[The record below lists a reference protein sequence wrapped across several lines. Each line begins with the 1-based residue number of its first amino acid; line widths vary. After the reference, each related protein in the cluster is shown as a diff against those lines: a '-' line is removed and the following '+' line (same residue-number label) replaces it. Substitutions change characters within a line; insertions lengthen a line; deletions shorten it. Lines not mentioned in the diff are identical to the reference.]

1 MAIAEVGQ
9 VRKEPTLSRIFRL
22 KWRVGSLLLIV
33 TSLVLLTWISMF
45 DVGRSTITVVILLA
59 LLGSIVALVL
69 AILRTSRQLHSNQLE
84 TINALRATSDELQQM
99 ADNIQEVFWA
109 IDADTKQPIFVNP
122 AYEAITGRSRQSLND
137 DPSCYE
143 EIIHSEDRVRVL
155 TKIDETAIVGHF
167 DERFR
172 ITRPDGEVRWVW
184 VRGFPVRDS
193 GGKVARLVGTA
204 LDITAQKLAED
215 QVAANLAMAKSAW
228 AEEEALRKATL
239 SLTQDLHMNRVMAT
253 LLRSLAE
260 VVPYTCA
267 RVMVPEGGPHW
278 LALGERLVAESEDK
292 IKKSPLTLTDNHV
305 PFVRRVAEAKQS
317 VLISDTAKEPDWQAF
332 KGHKHLRSWLSVPL
346 TASGEYLGFLSVGH
360 TEPNWFTQEHL
371 RRTEL
376 LAIPAAAAIE
386 NARLY
391 ARAAI
396 FAEEL
401 ERRLKDLNAVEAAL
415 LQAQADRRISEDR
428 FQKVF
433 HSNPVPFSIT
443 TYKEGKFLDVNA
455 AFEYRYGYSRTELV
469 GRTAEEMS
477 IWGNPSERVNMIAQ
491 LERGTPVRNMVA
503 RLRAKSGEI
512 KLSVYSAD
520 KVQFDGQECILVAS
534 DDILQYDPRKAN

>member
-22 KWRVGSLLLIV
+22 RWRVGSLLLIV

-69 AILRTSRQLHSNQLE
+69 AILRTSRQLHNNQRE

-332 KGHKHLRSWLSVPL
+332 K
-346 TASGEYLGFLSVGH
+346 
-360 TEPNWFTQEHL
+360 
-371 RRTEL
+371 
-376 LAIPAAAAIE
+376 
-386 NARLY
+386 
-391 ARAAI
+391 
-396 FAEEL
+396 
-401 ERRLKDLNAVEAAL
+401 
-415 LQAQADRRISEDR
+415 
-428 FQKVF
+428 
-433 HSNPVPFSIT
+433 
-443 TYKEGKFLDVNA
+443 
-455 AFEYRYGYSRTELV
+455 
-469 GRTAEEMS
+469 
-477 IWGNPSERVNMIAQ
+477 
-491 LERGTPVRNMVA
+491 
-503 RLRAKSGEI
+503 
-512 KLSVYSAD
+512 
-520 KVQFDGQECILVAS
+520 
-534 DDILQYDPRKAN
+534 